1 MTLFT
6 KRHFEWMVDMCIDLD
21 LTQTQIQQLSTMLE
35 STNPAY
41 DGYKFRT
48 TITYRRNKFSGG
60 I

>member
-21 LTQTQIQQLSTMLE
+21 LTQDQIHQLSSMLE

-48 TITYRRNKFSGG
+48 TITHRRNKFSGG